1 MYESSHL
8 GGPSAR
14 YLYASERSHFTNIN
28 MLHALK
34 KLNHSMYIIGG
45 KDLKDIEHTIEDYV
59 SINPSIET
67 ELVDNCKQYPHIEQ
81 TDAFSAL
88 CSIYLS

>member
-1 MYESSHL
+1 
-8 GGPSAR
+8 
-14 YLYASERSHFTNIN
+14 
-28 MLHALK
+28 
-34 KLNHSMYIIGG
+34 MYIIGG